1 MAIRL
6 DKFTFAPRRA
16 ERTPEG
22 YLRCDA
28 SVARVG
34 ILEYPQPDGRVVR
47 EYRPP
52 EEAADPKS
60 LATFGGK
67 VVTLEH
73 PPEMLTAENT
83 RQYAV
88 GFTGTEVVYD
98 QGFVRVVVTVTDDEA
113 IEAVLRGETVE
124 VSAGYEVDVDPTPGV
139 TPDGQP
145 YDAIQRNVRC
155 NHLALTRQGRAGPEV
170 RLHLDR
176 SDSNRRTM
184 AQLTLDNAVFE
195 VPEAVAAAVT
205 THLRA
210 RRRDQEEK
218 EEENKMGSLLEGMGS
233 RLERLEACSEKMR
246 QDQEG
251 IQQQVAQILT
261 ALEQLLQR
269 LEEMMTTQASPEEPM
284 VSDSDDEEEEEQ
296 KENLDSLVEERFRV
310 VAAARQIL
318 GDSYDW
324 RGKSTEEIRKDALRS
339 AGIQTEGQTLDYLR
353 ARFDALVESAGA
365 NALRSALDSLPP
377 TAGGLLQVRPPS
389 NPARF
394 AYQK

>member
-6 DKFTFAPRRA
+6 DRFTFTSRRA

-28 SVARVG
+28 TVARVG

-52 EEAADPKS
+52 EEAMDPKS

-67 VVTLEH
+67 AVTLEH

-83 RQYAV
+83 RDYAV

-98 QGFVRVVVTVTDDEA
+98 KGFVRVVVILTDQESID
-113 IEAVLRGETVE
+113 AVLRGDAVE

-139 TPDGQP
+139 TPDGQS
-145 YDAIQRNVRC
+145 YDAVQRNVRC
-155 NHLALTRQGRAGPEV
+155 NHLAVTRRGRAGPDV
-170 RLHLDR
+170 RLHLDKH
-176 SDSNRRTM
+176 SDSDRRTM

-210 RRRDQEEK
+210 RRRDQEED
-218 EEENKMGSLLEGMGS
+218 KMGSLMEQLGS

-251 IQQQVAQILT
+251 IQQQVAQILE
-261 ALEQLLQR
+261 ALNQLLQR
-269 LEEMMTTQASPEEPM
+269 LEAMMAASEEPA
-284 VSDSDDEEEEEQ
+284 VEDSKETEEKLPQET
-296 KENLDSLVEERFRV
+296 LDSLVEERFRV

-324 RGKSTEEIRKDALRS
+324 RGKSTEDIRMDALRS
-339 AGIQTEGQTLDYLR
+339 AGIQTEGHSPDYLR
-353 ARFDALVESAGA
+353 ARFDALVESASDS
-365 NALRSALDSLPP
+365 LRSALGSLPA
-377 TAGGLLQVRPPS
+377 TTGGLLQVRPPS
-389 NPARF
+389 SPARF

>member
-6 DKFTFAPRRA
+6 DRFTFTPRRA

-52 EEAADPKS
+52 EEMSDPKA

-67 VVTLEH
+67 AVTLEH
-73 PPEMLTAENT
+73 PPEMLNAENT

-98 QGFVRVVVTVTDDEA
+98 QGFVRVVVTVTDREA
-113 IEAVLRGETVE
+113 IDAVLRGDAVE
-124 VSAGYEVDVDPTPGV
+124 VSAGYEVDIDPTPGV
-139 TPDGQP
+139 TPDGQQ

-155 NHLALTRQGRAGPEV
+155 NHLALTRRGRAGPEV
-170 RLHLDR
+170 RLHLDKHP
-176 SDSNRRTM
+176 DSGRRTM
-184 AQLTLDNAVFE
+184 AQLTLDNATFE

-205 THLRA
+205 THLRT
-210 RRRDQEEK
+210 RRRDQEE
-218 EEENKMGSLLEGMGS
+218 EEEKKMGSLLEGMGS

-246 QDQEG
+246 KDQEEMQLRLG
-251 IQQQVAQILT
+251 QILDT
-261 ALEQLLQR
+261 LQQLLAR
-269 LEEMMTTQASPEEPM
+269 LEMMLPAEGAEAE
-284 VSDSDDEEEEEQ
+284 DEDDNEKMNVPPTET
-296 KENLDSLVEERFRV
+296 LDSLVEERFRV

-318 GDSYDW
+318 GDGYDW
-324 RGKSTEEIRKDALRS
+324 RGKSTDEIRKDALRS
-339 AGIQTEGQTLDYLR
+339 AGISIEDRSLEYLR
-353 ARFDALVESAGA
+353 ARFDALVETAGS
-365 NALRSALDSLPP
+365 NALRSALDSLPA
-377 TAGGLLQVRPPS
+377 TTGGLLQVRPPS

>member
-1 MAIRL
+1 MAVRL
-6 DKFTFAPRRA
+6 DRLTFTPRRA

-28 SVARVG
+28 TVARVG
-34 ILEYPQPDGRVVR
+34 ILEYPQPDGSVKR

-52 EEAADPKS
+52 EEASDPKS

-67 VVTLEH
+67 AVTLEH
-73 PPEMLTAENT
+73 PPEMLNAGNT

-98 QGFVRVVVTVTDDEA
+98 QGFVRVVVTITDQEA
-113 IEAVLRGETVE
+113 IDAVLRGDAVE
-124 VSAGYEVDVDPTPGV
+124 VSAGYEVDVDETPGF

-145 YDAIQRNVRC
+145 YDAIQRNIRC
-155 NHLALTRQGRAGPEV
+155 NHLALTRRGRAGPDV

-176 SDSNRRTM
+176 KEAM

-195 VPEAVAAAVT
+195 VPEAVAAAVS

-210 RRRDQEEK
+210 QRRDQEEEEK
-218 EEENKMGSLLEGMGS
+218 EKRFGSLLEGMGS

-251 IQQQVAQILT
+251 IQ
-261 ALEQLLQR
+261 EQLNQLKTMLERLLLR
-269 LEEMMTTQASPEEPM
+269 LEEMLPEPKDQASESETMEGEEP
-284 VSDSDDEEEEEQ
+284 STEA
-296 KENLDSLVEERFRV
+296 LDSLVEERFRV
-310 VAAARQIL
+310 VNAARKVL

-324 RGKSTEEIRKDALRS
+324 RGKKTEEIQLDVLRS
-339 AGIQTEGQTLDYLR
+339 AGIPTEGRTPEYLR
-353 ARFDALVESAGA
+353 ARFDALVESDGA
-365 NALRSALDSLPP
+365 DSLRSALDSLPA
-377 TAGGLLQVRPPS
+377 TTGGLLQVRPPS
-389 NPARF
+389 SPARF

>member
-1 MAIRL
+1 MAVRL
-6 DKFTFAPRRA
+6 DRFTFTPRRA
-16 ERTPEG
+16 ERTAEG

-52 EEAADPKS
+52 EEMSDPKA

-67 VVTLEH
+67 AVTLEH
-73 PPEMLTAENT
+73 PPEMLNAENT

-98 QGFVRVVVTVTDDEA
+98 QGFVRVVVTVTDSEA
-113 IEAVLRGETVE
+113 IDAVLRGDAVE
-124 VSAGYEVDVDPTPGV
+124 VSAGYEVDIDPTPGV
-139 TPDGQP
+139 TPDGQQ
-145 YDAIQRNVRC
+145 YDAVQRNVRC
-155 NHLALTRQGRAGPEV
+155 NHLALTRRGRAGPEV
-170 RLHLDR
+170 RLHLD
-176 SDSNRRTM
+176 SHRRNM
-184 AQLTLDNAVFE
+184 AQLTLDNATFE

-210 RRRDQEEK
+210 HRRDQEE
-218 EEENKMGSLLEGMGS
+218 EEEKKMGSFLEGMGA

-246 QDQEG
+246 KDQEDMRLRLG
-251 IQQQVAQILT
+251 QILDT
-261 ALEQLLQR
+261 LQQLLAR
-269 LEEMMTTQASPEEPM
+269 LEMMLPAEGAEAGNNEGEMDVPSTET
-284 VSDSDDEEEEEQ
+284 
-296 KENLDSLVEERFRV
+296 LDSLVEERFRV

-324 RGKSTEEIRKDALRS
+324 RGKSTEDIRRDALRS
-339 AGIQTEGQTLDYLR
+339 AGIQTEGRTSEYLR

-365 NALRSALDSLPP
+365 NALRSALDSLPA
-377 TAGGLLQVRPPS
+377 TTGGLLQVRPPS

>member
-1 MAIRL
+1 MAVRL
-6 DKFTFAPRRA
+6 DRFTLAPRRA

-28 SVARVG
+28 TAARVG
-34 ILEYPQPDGRVVR
+34 VLEYPQPDGRVVR

-52 EEAADPKS
+52 EEASDPQS

-67 VVTLEH
+67 AVTLEH

-83 RQYAV
+83 REYAV
-88 GFTGTEVVYD
+88 GFTGTKVVYD
-98 QGFVRVVVTVTDDEA
+98 QGFVRVVVTLTDQEA
-113 IEAVLRGETVE
+113 IDAVLRGDAVE
-124 VSAGYEVDVDPTPGV
+124 VSAGYEVDIDPTPGV
-139 TPDGQP
+139 TPDGQQ
-145 YDAIQRNVRC
+145 YDAIQRNIRC
-155 NHLALTRQGRAGPEV
+155 NHLAVTRRGRAGPEV

-176 SDSNRRTM
+176 KETM

-210 RRRDQEEK
+210 RRRDQEE
-218 EEENKMGSLLEGMGS
+218 EEKKMGSLLEGMGS

-246 QDQEG
+246 KDQEG
-251 IQQQVAQILT
+251 IQEQLAQIMSM
-261 ALEQLLQR
+261 LEQLLQK
-269 LEEMMTTQASPEEPM
+269 LEAMLPAEAPEETASSDSKEGSPEEP
-284 VSDSDDEEEEEQ
+284 STET
-296 KENLDSLVEERFRV
+296 LDSLVEERFRV

-324 RGKSTEEIRKDALRS
+324 RGKSTDEIRKDALRS
-339 AGIQTEGQTLDYLR
+339 AGIQIEGRTPDYLR
-353 ARFDALVESAGA
+353 ARFDALVEAAGSST
-365 NALRSALDSLPP
+365 LRSALDSLPA

-389 NPARF
+389 SPARF

>member
-1 MAIRL
+1 MAVRL
-6 DKFTFAPRRA
+6 DRFTLAPRRA

-28 SVARVG
+28 TAARVG
-34 ILEYPQPDGRVVR
+34 VLEYPQPDGRVVR

-52 EEAADPKS
+52 EEASDPKS

-67 VVTLEH
+67 AVTLEH

-83 RQYAV
+83 REYAV
-88 GFTGTEVVYD
+88 GFTGTKVVYD
-98 QGFVRVVVTVTDDEA
+98 QGFVRVVVTLTDQEA
-113 IEAVLRGETVE
+113 IDAVLRGDAVE
-124 VSAGYEVDVDPTPGV
+124 VSAGYEVDIDPTPGV
-139 TPDGQP
+139 TPDGQQ
-145 YDAIQRNVRC
+145 YDAIQRNIRC
-155 NHLALTRQGRAGPEV
+155 NHLAVTRRGRAGPEV

-176 SDSNRRTM
+176 KETM

-210 RRRDQEEK
+210 RRRDQEE
-218 EEENKMGSLLEGMGS
+218 EEKKMGSLLEGMGS

-246 QDQEG
+246 KDQEG
-251 IQQQVAQILT
+251 IQEQLAQMMSM
-261 ALEQLLQR
+261 LEQLLQK
-269 LEEMMTTQASPEEPM
+269 LEAMLPAETPEEIASSDSKEGSPEEP
-284 VSDSDDEEEEEQ
+284 STAT
-296 KENLDSLVEERFRV
+296 LDSLVEERFRV

-324 RGKSTEEIRKDALRS
+324 RGKSTEEIRLDTLRS
-339 AGIQTEGQTLDYLR
+339 AGIQTEGCTPEYLR
-353 ARFDALVESAGA
+353 ARFDALVESAGS
-365 NALRSALDSLPP
+365 NALRSALDSLPA
-377 TAGGLLQVRPPS
+377 TTGGLLQVRPPS

>member
-1 MAIRL
+1 MAVRFDRL
-6 DKFTFAPRRA
+6 TFTPRRA
-16 ERTPEG
+16 ERTTEG

-28 SVARVG
+28 TVARVG

-52 EEAADPKS
+52 EEASDPKS

-67 VVTLEH
+67 AVTLEH
-73 PPEMLTAENT
+73 PPEMLSAENT

-98 QGFVRVVVTVTDDEA
+98 QGFVRVVVTITDKEA
-113 IEAVLRGETVE
+113 IDAVLRGDAVE
-124 VSAGYEVDVDPTPGV
+124 VSAGYEVDVDEIPGV

-145 YDAIQRNVRC
+145 YDAIQRNIRC
-155 NHLALTRQGRAGPEV
+155 NHLAITRRGRAGPEV
-170 RLHLDR
+170 RLHLDN
-176 SDSNRRTM
+176 SERRPM

-195 VPEAVAAAVT
+195 VPEAVAAAVA
-205 THLRA
+205 THLSA

-218 EEENKMGSLLEGMGS
+218 EEENKMGALLEGMGS

-246 QDQEG
+246 KDQEE
-251 IQQQVAQILT
+251 IQQRLAQILE
-261 ALEQLLQR
+261 ALEQLVQR
-269 LEEMMTTQASPEEPM
+269 LESMLPPETPPANEPEDM
-284 VSDSDDEEEEEQ
+284 EPSTET
-296 KENLDSLVEERFRV
+296 LDSLVEERFRV
-310 VAAARQIL
+310 VTAARQIL

-339 AGIQTEGQTLDYLR
+339 AGISVEGRSMDYLR

-365 NALRSALDSLPP
+365 DTLRSALDALPA

-389 NPARF
+389 NPPRF

>member
-1 MAIRL
+1 MAVRL
-6 DKFTFAPRRA
+6 DRFTLAPRRA

-28 SVARVG
+28 TAARVG
-34 ILEYPQPDGRVVR
+34 VLEYPQPDGRVVR

-52 EEAADPKS
+52 EEASDPQS

-67 VVTLEH
+67 AVTLEH
-73 PPEMLTAENT
+73 PPEMLNAENT

-98 QGFVRVVVTVTDDEA
+98 QGFVRVVVTLTDQEA
-113 IEAVLRGETVE
+113 IDAVLRGDAVE
-124 VSAGYEVDVDPTPGV
+124 VSAGYEVDIDPTPGV
-139 TPDGQP
+139 TPDGQQ
-145 YDAIQRNVRC
+145 YDAIQRNIRC
-155 NHLALTRQGRAGPEV
+155 NHLAVTRRGRAGPEV

-176 SDSNRRTM
+176 KETM

-210 RRRDQEEK
+210 RRRDQEE
-218 EEENKMGSLLEGMGS
+218 EEEKKMGSLLEGMGS

-246 QDQEG
+246 KDQEG
-251 IQQQVAQILT
+251 IQ
-261 ALEQLLQR
+261 EQLAQMMSMLERLLLR
-269 LEEMMTTQASPEEPM
+269 LEAMLPPQEAQAGEPE
-284 VSDSDDEEEEEQ
+284 VEEEEKPSTET
-296 KENLDSLVEERFRV
+296 LDSLVEERFRV

-324 RGKSTEEIRKDALRS
+324 RGKSTDEIRKDALRS
-339 AGIQTEGQTLDYLR
+339 AGIQIEGRTPDYLR
-353 ARFDALVESAGA
+353 ARFDALVEAAGSST
-365 NALRSALDSLPP
+365 LRSALDSLPA

-389 NPARF
+389 SPARF

>member
-6 DKFTFAPRRA
+6 DRFTFTPRRA

-28 SVARVG
+28 TVARTG

-52 EEAADPKS
+52 EEASDPQS

-67 VVTLEH
+67 AVTLEH

-83 RQYAV
+83 RKYAV

-98 QGFVRVVVTVTDDEA
+98 QGFVRVVVTITDKDA
-113 IEAVLRGETVE
+113 IDAVLRGDAVE
-124 VSAGYEVDVDPTPGV
+124 VSAGYEVDVDEIPGV

-145 YDAIQRNVRC
+145 YDAIQRNIRC
-155 NHLALTRQGRAGPEV
+155 NHLALTRRGRAGPEV
-170 RLHLDR
+170 RLHLDTR
-176 SDSNRRTM
+176 EAM

-195 VPEAVAAAVT
+195 VPEAVAAAVS

-210 RRRDQEEK
+210 RRRDQEE
-218 EEENKMGSLLEGMGS
+218 EEKDKKLGEILEGMGS
-233 RLERLEACSEKMR
+233 RLERLEACSERWKK
-246 QDQEG
+246 DQEG
-251 IQQQVAQILT
+251 IQ
-261 ALEQLLQR
+261 EQLIEIRSLVERLLMR
-269 LEEMMTTQASPEEPM
+269 LEEMMSPSQQAQENEPETEETEEP
-284 VSDSDDEEEEEQ
+284 S
-296 KENLDSLVEERFRV
+296 KETLDSLVEERFRV
-310 VAAARQIL
+310 VNAARKVL

-324 RGKSTEEIRKDALRS
+324 RGKTTEEIQKDVLRS
-339 AGIQTEGQTLDYLR
+339 AGVPTEGRSLEYLR
-353 ARFDALVESAGA
+353 ARFDALVESTGD
-365 NALRSALDSLPP
+365 NPLRSALDSLPA
-377 TAGGLLQVRPPS
+377 TTGGLLQVRPPS
-389 NPARF
+389 SPARF

>member
-1 MAIRL
+1 MAVRL
-6 DKFTFAPRRA
+6 DKLTFAPRRA

-28 SVARVG
+28 TVARTG

-52 EEAADPKS
+52 EEASDPKS

-67 VVTLEH
+67 AVTLEH
-73 PPEMLTAENT
+73 PPEMLSAGNT

-98 QGFVRVVVTVTDDEA
+98 QGFVRVVVTLTDQEVID
-113 IEAVLRGETVE
+113 AVLRGDAVE
-124 VSAGYEVDVDPTPGV
+124 VSAGYEVDLDPTPGV
-139 TPDGQP
+139 TPDGQQ
-145 YDAIQRNVRC
+145 YDAVQRNVRC
-155 NHLALTRQGRAGPEV
+155 NHVAVTRRGRAGPEV
-170 RLHLDR
+170 RLHLDN
-176 SDSNRRTM
+176 SQRRTM

-210 RRRDQEEK
+210 RRRDQEEEDK
-218 EEENKMGSLLEGMGS
+218 VESLLEELES
-233 RLERLEACSEKMR
+233 RLERMESCSEKMR
-246 QDQEG
+246 KDQEG
-251 IQQQVAQILT
+251 IQEQVAQILE
-261 ALEQLLQR
+261 ALNQLLQR
-269 LEEMMTTQASPEEPM
+269 LEAMTTLSPAPEEPV
-284 VSDSDDEEEEEQ
+284 VSDSEEEEEEFP
-296 KENLDSLVEERFRV
+296 KETLDSLVEERFRV

-324 RGKSTEEIRKDALRS
+324 RGKSTETIRRDALRS
-339 AGIQTEGQTLDYLR
+339 AGIETKGRTPDYLR
-353 ARFDALVESAGA
+353 ARFDALVESVGA
-365 NALRSALDSLPP
+365 NALRSALDSLPA
-377 TAGGLLQVRPPS
+377 TTGGLLQVRPPS